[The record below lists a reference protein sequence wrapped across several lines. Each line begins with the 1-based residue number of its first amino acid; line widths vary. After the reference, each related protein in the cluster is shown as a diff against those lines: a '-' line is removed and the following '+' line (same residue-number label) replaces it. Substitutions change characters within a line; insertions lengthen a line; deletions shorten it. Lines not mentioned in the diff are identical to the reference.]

1 MRCRIKLKKRFLIP
15 LCIIG
20 LMIIVYAAAMFSR
33 DFSDFYV
40 EKIFPYISTPFVFLS
55 GLLPFSLGEIM
66 IIAAIVLVVVGVPLT
81 LILLIFR
88 KKSRKKTI
96 GIFNAVFLWILAFIV
111 TTETMNCFIMYR
123 CTPFSDKYLSPK
135 EHTSEELAELYR
147 ILISEANELAEVVP
161 RDENGFFYLTCDVQ
175 EECKKAMKNISEDY
189 PQLKGYYPD
198 AKPII
203 NSFFMSQTS
212 TAGVYFPFSMESN
225 YNDDMLRV
233 NLATT
238 ICHEFAH
245 LKGIIQEDEANFV
258 SFLAATKSD
267 NPEIRYAGYI
277 MAIEYVDGDLW
288 DYSPDLYE
296 EVTEDM
302 SEYIFQDWFRFLPEK
317 YWEENESLEIIPT
330 DTVETMSDA
339 FTDTNIKLNGR
350 EEGILS
356 YGLVVELLLDYYFP
370 AKD

>member
-1 MRCRIKLKKRFLIP
+1 MKNKFRLKKVLLIP

-20 LMIIVYAAAMFSR
+20 LMAVVYVTAMFSR
-33 DFSDFYV
+33 SFSDFYV
-40 EKIFPYISTPFVFLS
+40 GNIFPYISTPFIFLS

-66 IIAAIVLVVVGVPLT
+66 IIAAIVLVAAGVPLT

-88 KKSRKKTI
+88 KKSRKRI
-96 GIFNAVFLWILAFIV
+96 LGIFSAVFLWILAFIV

-123 CTPFSDKYLSPK
+123 CTPFSEKYLSPK
-135 EHTSEELAELYR
+135 EHTGYELAELYS
-147 ILISEANELAEVVP
+147 ILISEANELAEIVP
-161 RDENGFFYLTCDVQ
+161 RDENGYFYLTCDVQ
-175 EECKKAMKNISEDY
+175 EECKKAMKSISEDY
-189 PQLKGYYPD
+189 PQLRGYYPD
-198 AKPII
+198 AKPLM
-203 NSFFMSQTS
+203 NSFFMSQAGL
-212 TAGVYFPFSMESN
+212 AGVYFPFSMESN

-238 ICHEFAH
+238 ISHEFAH

-258 SFLAATKSD
+258 SFLAAINSD
-267 NPEIRYAGYI
+267 NPEMRYAGYI

-288 DYSPDLYE
+288 DYSPNLYE
-296 EVTEDM
+296 EVTADM
-302 SEYIFQDWFRFLPEK
+302 SAYIYNDWYRFLPEE

-330 DTVETMSDA
+330 DTVETMSET

>member
-1 MRCRIKLKKRFLIP
+1 MGYRIKLKKRLYIP

-20 LMIIVYAAAMFSR
+20 AMAVIYIIAMLSR
-33 DFSDFYV
+33 GFSDFYV
-40 EKIFPYISTPFVFLS
+40 EHVFPYISAPFVFLS
-55 GLLPFSLGEIM
+55 GLFPFSLGEIM
-66 IIAAIVLVVVGVPLT
+66 IITAVVLVVIGVPLT

-96 GIFNAVFLWILAFIV
+96 GIFSTVFLWILAFII

-123 CTPFSDKYLSPK
+123 CTPFSEKYLSQK
-135 EHTSEELAELYR
+135 EHTGEELAELYR
-147 ILISEANELAEVVP
+147 ILISEANEIAEIVP
-161 RDENGFFYLTCDVQ
+161 RDENGYFYLTCDVQ
-175 EECKKAMKNISEDY
+175 EECKKAMKNISDDY
-189 PQLKGYYPD
+189 PQLRGHYPD

-203 NSFFMSQTS
+203 NSFFMSQAS

-233 NLATT
+233 NLPTT

-245 LKGIIQEDEANFV
+245 LKGVIQEDEANFI
-258 SFLAATKSD
+258 SFLAATNSD
-267 NPEIRYAGYI
+267 NPEMRYAGYI

-288 DYSPDLYE
+288 DYSPELYD
-296 EVTEDM
+296 EVTADM
-302 SEYIFQDWFRFLPEK
+302 SGYIYNDWYRFLPEE

-330 DTVETMSDA
+330 DTVETMSDT

-350 EEGILS
+350 EEGILT